1 MAQCDRSIQ
10 GITMQHF
17 FTAPENINGHDIVIR
32 GEDVN
37 HIKNVLRMKAGEEIS
52 VSNGVDDNEY
62 RAEIVSI
69 LEDEVICRLMF
80 IKEAGV
86 ELPAEIVLF
95 QGLPKSDKMDL
106 IVQKAVELGASGI
119 VPVATSRCVVK
130 LDDKKAAQKRER
142 WQKIA
147 ASAAEQSKRSVI
159 PEVSLPV
166 SFAEA
171 VAGAEEMSVAAIPYE
186 LAEGMAATG
195 DFIKSL
201 KKLTADGHRPVA
213 GIFIGPEGGFTEEE
227 IKLAEEKGIK
237 PISLGRRILRTETAG
252 LTILSIL
259 MYELENI

>member
-1 MAQCDRSIQ
+1 
-10 GITMQHF
+10 MQHF
-17 FTAPENINGHDIVIR
+17 FTAPENINGHEIVIR

-62 RAEIVSI
+62 RAEIVSVQD
-69 LEDEVICRLMF
+69 DEVICKLMF

-106 IVQKAVELGASGI
+106 IVQKAVELGAVRI
-119 VPVATSRCVVK
+119 VPVATGRCVVK
-130 LDDKKAAQKRER
+130 LDDKKAASKRER

-147 ASAAEQSKRSVI
+147 SSAAEQSKRSVI
-159 PEVSLPV
+159 PEVSMPV
-166 SFAEA
+166 SFTEA
-171 VAGAEEMSVAAIPYE
+171 VSEAEKMSVAAIPYE
-186 LAEGMAATG
+186 LAEGMGATA
-195 DFIKSL
+195 DFINRVKELS
-201 KKLTADGHRPVA
+201 GNEVRPTV

-227 IKLAEEKGIK
+227 IKLAGEKGVT

-252 LTILSIL
+252 LTTLSIL
-259 MYELENI
+259 MYELEK

>member
-1 MAQCDRSIQ
+1 
-10 GITMQHF
+10 MQHF
-17 FTAPENINGHDIVIR
+17 FTAPENINGHEIVIR

-37 HIKNVLRMKAGEEIS
+37 HIKNVLRMKVGEEIS

-62 RAEIVSI
+62 RAEIISI
-69 LEDEVICRLMF
+69 QDDEVACRLMF

-106 IVQKAVELGASGI
+106 IVQKAVELGAVRI
-119 VPVATSRCVVK
+119 VPVATGRCVVK
-130 LDDKKAAQKRER
+130 LDDKKAASKRER

-159 PEVSLPV
+159 PEVSMPL
-166 SFAEA
+166 SFTEA
-171 VAGAEEMSVAAIPYE
+171 VAEAEKMSVAAIPYE
-186 LAEGMAATG
+186 LAEGMEATG
-195 DFIKSL
+195 SFIDRVKEL
-201 KKLTADGHRPVA
+201 AGKEVKPGV

-227 IKLAEEKGIK
+227 INLAEEKGIV

-259 MYELENI
+259 MYELEKGN